1 MFICRLDIFVVA
13 RALLVCGL
21 AASKY
26 DSRYIHIALAI
37 SLPLFASCHIFLM
50 VLATSSIM
58 VLHIAPR
65 FLVCISKSLHVFL
78 EVCAVYLL

>member
-21 AASKY
+21 AASNY

-37 SLPLFASCHIFLM
+37 SLPLFASCHLFLM

-65 FLVCISKSLHVFL
+65 FLVCISKSLHVFH
-78 EVCAVYLL
+78 EVCAVYLQ